1 VVNSEGGEGTCPCGK
16 PSIVSV
22 NGARSCTDC
31 LDTVISDRLSGVRTA
46 LREYYAQSAED
57 V

>member
-1 VVNSEGGEGTCPCGK
+1 METDEVPKCDCGK
-16 PSIVSV
+16 PSIVNV
-22 NGARSCTDC
+22 NGARSCADC

-46 LREYYAQSAED
+46 LRQYYAQAAED